1 MSRHLAAGELWCGP
15 IPDEDAHGAARALE
29 EPVALQPWLG
39 ATPAQLG
46 SARPRAAHHIVDEL
60 AARAATHEQPH
71 TTRIEHLIPMHRGC
85 RARGHLEANA
95 RAAEDDIGRERA
107 SRAIAQQHAAATA
120 VTDDVLAECASDGSA
135 AQHNAPAYD
144 GVAYE

>member
-1 MSRHLAAGELWCGP
+1 
-15 IPDEDAHGAARALE
+15 
-29 EPVALQPWLG
+29 
-39 ATPAQLG
+39 
-46 SARPRAAHHIVDEL
+46 
-60 AARAATHEQPH
+60 
-71 TTRIEHLIPMHRGC
+71 MHRGC
-85 RARGHLEANA
+85 RIRGHLEANA